1 MKRRTFI
8 QTTAAAL
15 AAHGCL
21 PLLAAV
27 KKTWGN
33 SRNPYV
39 EPCAI
44 EPITGVLPTFSPEA
58 GPAMSGAFAAQ
69 YSLLAWEMAAE
80 KSKNRQMGSMK
91 VNFRKGRC
99 QTIEKRDGKGSSPSC
114 TIKTSVQFGGKNNVT
129 KQWTLE
135 SLVEGRDHVRFIEEG
150 VWDGKTMNV
159 KAKSFSRQYATANSL
174 IHRWA
179 VLPLLALGRIKKT
192 PLVFDM
198 LDDSALRQNQM
209 LRYEGKIEV
218 PVKGGT
224 AKLDS
229 YVQTGRGIVPTHYLV
244 DEKAQVQLITMATIN
259 WALTGRQNEELE

>member
-8 QTTAAAL
+8 QTAAAL

-21 PLLAAV
+21 PLLAAGR
-27 KKTWGN
+27 KKMPKKSRWGN
-33 SRNPYV
+33 SKNPYIK
-39 EPCAI
+39 PCAI
-44 EPITGVLPTFSPEA
+44 EPITGVLPTFSPVA

-69 YSLLAWEMAAE
+69 YSLLAWLMAAD
-80 KSKNRQMGSMK
+80 KSKNKPMGSME

-99 QTIEKRDGKGSSPSC
+99 QTVENRNGKGKSPGC
-114 TIKTSVQFGGKNNVT
+114 TVKTSVRFAGDNNAT

-135 SLVEGRDHVRFIEEG
+135 SLVDGSDHVRFIEEG

-159 KAKSFSRQYATANSL
+159 KAKSFSRQYATANPL

-179 VLPLLALGRIKKT
+179 LLPLLASGRIKKT

-198 LDDSALRQNQM
+198 LDDSALRQNQT
-209 LRYEGKIEV
+209 LRYEREIEV

-229 YVQTGRGIVPTHYLV
+229 YVQTGQGIVPTHYLV
-244 DEKAQVQLITMATIN
+244 DEKSQVQLITMATVN
-259 WALTGRQNEELE
+259 WALTGR